1 MRARQRHFNA
11 RDAGANMVFDA
22 RFIPQANETE
32 VTSWPN
38 RSTGD
43 AATQVSGSTPAFFFE
58 GWNNFNTTLPCVEC
72 SAGAGALASNASF
85 SGSQSRVIIATYFQ
99 YNTGVSRTVAGQSG
113 TSTTGAYFV
122 MQCRTNSGS
131 TGDPYILC
139 VSTNTQAA
147 KSTSNTTAKIGTGA
161 YDGTTLYTRKDGAQI
176 DSVART
182 LNTNNTN
189 FRLGHTITGTTL
201 GSGFQGAIGCVIAGP
216 LAYSVPVIRRLEHHV
231 AFSYKLPCS

>member
-1 MRARQRHFNA
+1 MRARQRHFNP

-22 RFIPQANETE
+22 RFIDQAADTE

-43 AATQVSGSTPAFFFE
+43 AATQVSGGSPGYLYE
-58 GWNNFNTTLPCVEC
+58 GWNNFTTTIPTVEL
-72 SAGAGALASNASF
+72 SSGGALASNASF
-85 SGSQSRVIIATYFQ
+85 SGSQSRVIIAAYFQ

-113 TSTTGAYFV
+113 TSATGAYFV

-139 VSTNTQAA
+139 VSADTQSG

-182 LNTNNTN
+182 LNTNDTN
-189 FRLGHTITGTTL
+189 FRLGHVLVGTTL
-201 GSGFQGAIGCVIAGP
+201 SSAFQGAIGCVIAGP
-216 LAYSVPVIRRLEHHV
+216 LTYSVPVIRRLEHHL
-231 AFSYKLPCS
+231 AHSYKLPCS

>member
-22 RFIPQANETE
+22 RFIPQASETE
-32 VTSWPN
+32 VSSWPN

-43 AATQVSGSTPAFFFE
+43 AATTVSGGTPGFLYD
-58 GWNNFNTTLPCVEC
+58 GWNNFTTTIPNVEF
-72 SAGAGALASNASF
+72 SSGNALASNASF
-85 SGSQSRVIIATYFQ
+85 SGSQSRVLVAAYYQ
-99 YNTGVSRTVAGQSG
+99 YTTGVGRTVAGQSG
-113 TSTTGAYFV
+113 TSATGAYFV

-139 VSTNTQAA
+139 VSADTQSG

-189 FRLGHTITGTTL
+189 FRLGHTISGTTI
-201 GSGFQGAIGCVIAGP
+201 GNAFQGALGCVIAGP